1 MSLNEQLFIDEKQ
14 AAQRYSYSRPW
25 FQRAR
30 WNGSGPK
37 FLKVGAKILYPL
49 SETDAW
55 FMQHGL
61 RNSTSEEQQGV
72 KK

>member
-1 MSLNEQLFIDEKQ
+1 MSEIKKLYIGEKQ

-37 FLKVGAKILYPL
+37 FLKVGSKILYPL
-49 SETDAW
+49 IETDAW
-55 FMQHGL
+55 FMRHGL
-61 RNSTSEEQQGV
+61 RASTSEVQEEV
-72 KK
+72 VR